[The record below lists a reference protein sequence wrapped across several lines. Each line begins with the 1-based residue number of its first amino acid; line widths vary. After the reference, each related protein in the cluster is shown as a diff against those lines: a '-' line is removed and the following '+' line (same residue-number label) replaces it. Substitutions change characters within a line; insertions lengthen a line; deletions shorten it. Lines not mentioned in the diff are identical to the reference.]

1 MAKRRLTDRTL
12 KALPP
17 ATGKRRHY
25 DVWDDLVQGFGVR
38 VHTDGRKTF
47 ILMARYPGSRH
58 PARRALGQYES
69 GLSLEAARKKAG
81 MWRQL
86 LADGIDPKVDTE
98 RKAREEARARSD
110 SFASVVEAYIVH
122 IRRAKYRS
130 VRDVERCLERE
141 FTSRW
146 AKRPIR
152 EISRRDVIEVLDAIV
167 KRDAPYAAHNALAH
181 LRSLFNWACD
191 RYDLEV
197 SPCDRIK
204 PSRVIGSKKARQRT
218 LSDDE
223 LRAFWNSTGNMG
235 YPFGPLFRLLL
246 LTGQRRDE
254 VGGARWRE
262 FDLKAKV
269 WTVPAERF
277 KAGSN
282 HIIPLTGDALAII
295 EALPRFKGDFLF
307 STTAGAKPCSG
318 FSKAKRI
325 LDKGMPGSDWRT
337 HDLRRTVRTHLAA
350 LKIPDVTAEMCL
362 GHGRRGIQRV
372 YDLHQ
377 YQSEMREAL
386 TLWAN
391 RLRDITQEPPANVV
405 KLKAGR

>member
-1 MAKRRLTDRTL
+1 MKRRLTDRTL
-12 KALPP
+12 KSLPP
-17 ATGKRRHY
+17 AISKRRHY
-25 DVWDDLVQGFGVR
+25 DLMDDLVQGFGVR
-38 VHTDGRKTF
+38 VHMDGRKTF
-47 ILMARYPGSRH
+47 ILIARYPGSRH
-58 PARRALGQYES
+58 PTRRALGQYEN
-69 GLSLEAARKKAG
+69 GMSLESARKKAG
-81 MWRQL
+81 VWRQL
-86 LADGIDPKVDTE
+86 LADGIDPRIEIDRQ
-98 RKAREEARARSD
+98 RKEEARARSD
-110 SFASVVEAYIVH
+110 SFASVVEAYVAH

-191 RYDLEV
+191 RYSLDV

-204 PSRVIGSKKARQRT
+204 PSRVIGTKKARQRT

-223 LRAFWNSTGNMG
+223 VRAFWNSTGKMG
-235 YPFGPLFRLLL
+235 YPWAPLFRLLL

-254 VGGARWRE
+254 VGGARWPE

-282 HIIPLTGDALAII
+282 HIVPLTDDALAIL
-295 EALPRFKGDFLF
+295 EALPRFRGDFLF

-325 LDKGMPGSDWRT
+325 LDKGMPGSDWRL
-337 HDLRRTVRTHLAA
+337 HDIRRTVRTGLAA
-350 LKIPDVTAEMCL
+350 LKIPDVTAEMVI

-372 YDLHQ
+372 YDQHNYLD
-377 YQSEMREAL
+377 EVREAL
-386 TLWAN
+386 TLWAG
-391 RLRDITQEPPANVV
+391 RLRDIVRVPPDNLIR
-405 KLKAGR
+405 LKTGR